1 MKVIKYGGHAIPK
14 PGSKDPVIALIA
26 EEFLDGQ
33 KLVLVHG
40 GGPQID
46 LELALHHLP
55 KEMISGYRNTTP
67 QVFEIVQKVLSG
79 QVLRTLVNQFIA
91 NGVNAVGLT
100 ASDGCIIRAVKM
112 TPLVKGIATDVGLVG
127 DISQVNPDLLQSLL
141 AQGYLPIISP
151 VAVDNSGQGFN
162 INADLAAGAIGGALG
177 ADEVI
182 FMTDV
187 AGIYRD
193 YPNPDSLI
201 SEIDC
206 AGLKV
211 IQASFVEGMVPK
223 VKAAISALE
232 AGAKKVRIIDG
243 RDITKVEQAFG
254 GVGGTVVLP

>member
-14 PGSKDPVIALIA
+14 PGSKDAVIALIS
-26 EEFLDGQ
+26 EKFLNGQ
-33 KLVLVHG
+33 RLVLVHG

-46 LELALHHLP
+46 SELALHSLP
-55 KEMISGYRNTTP
+55 KEMISGYRITTS
-67 QVFEIVQKVLSG
+67 QVFEVVQKVLSG
-79 QVLRTLVNQFIA
+79 QVLRTLVNQFISH
-91 NGVNAVGLT
+91 GVNAVGLS

-112 TPLVKGIATDVGLVG
+112 SPLVNGIPTDIGLVG
-127 DISQVNPDLLQSLL
+127 DIAQVNPDLLLSLL
-141 AQGYLPIISP
+141 AQGYFPIISP
-151 VAVDNSGQGFN
+151 VAVDSSGQGFN

-193 YPNPDSLI
+193 FPKPDSLI

-206 AGLKV
+206 AGLQE
-211 IQASFVEGMVPK
+211 IQDSFVEGMVPK
-223 VKAAISALE
+223 VKAAICALQ

-243 RDITKVEQAFG
+243 RDLTTVEQALL